1 VNQGVVAGGWPDAST
16 GAGRRVAAAEGEEVG
31 SFVGSKAHQRWV
43 WHAIA
48 HLTGVGLA
56 EVVGNRAAAVF

>member
-1 VNQGVVAGGWPDAST
+1 
-16 GAGRRVAAAEGEEVG
+16 VAAAEGEEVG

-56 EVVGNRAAAVF
+56 EVVGNRAEEVF